1 MLNPLYC
8 FGFVSF
14 PKVFM
19 LCLVR
24 NIVQLCCVLCY
35 VQNVGFFGNR
45 LVLKKFARFLVLLLF
60 YFDGFFK
67 QFRIWENVGD

>member
-14 PKVFM
+14 SKVFM

-24 NIVQLCCVLCY
+24 NIVQLCCELCY
-35 VQNVGFFGNR
+35 VKNVVFLEIDDFF
-45 LVLKKFARFLVLLLF
+45 KFADFLLLTVLLF
-60 YFDGFFK
+60 
-67 QFRIWENVGD
+67 